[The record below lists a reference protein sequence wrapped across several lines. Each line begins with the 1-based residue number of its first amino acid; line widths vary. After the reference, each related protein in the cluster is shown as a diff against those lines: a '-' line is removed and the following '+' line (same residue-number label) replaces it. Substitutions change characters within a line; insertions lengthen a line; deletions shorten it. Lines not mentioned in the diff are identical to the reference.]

1 MIITIDGPTAS
12 GKSSVAKTLAEKL
25 GWYYLNTGML
35 YRAVTYLLMTRYH
48 YTSKDLTQ
56 VAPQDL
62 AACTDHS
69 RFSYCYD
76 PAQGVEILY
85 DDSNIT
91 PFLKDATIDEAV
103 CLISP
108 QPYLREVM
116 CEFQRQ
122 LAQQYDIVTDG
133 RDTGSVV
140 FPQAEYKF
148 FLTASLDIR
157 ALRWQKDQYK
167 RGNVYT
173 IEECKKRIAFR
184 DTKDLERGHSPLL
197 IPQGGIV
204 IDNTTLNFNETI
216 NEFLKYLHTV
226 YITK

>member
-12 GKSSVAKTLAEKL
+12 GKSSVAKALAEKL

-35 YRAVTYLLMTRYH
+35 YRSVTYLLITRYH
-48 YTSKDLTQ
+48 YSSEDLTH
-56 VAPQDL
+56 VDPKDL

-69 RFSYCYD
+69 RFSYHYD
-76 PAQGVEILY
+76 AVQGVEILY
-85 DDSNIT
+85 DDSDIT

-108 QPYLREVM
+108 QPYLREAM

-122 LAQQYDIVTDG
+122 LAQQYDVVTDG

-157 ALRWQKDQYK
+157 GLRWQKDQQR
-167 RGNVYT
+167 RGNIYSL
-173 IEECKKRIAFR
+173 EECKKRIAFR
-184 DTKDLERGHSPLL
+184 DAKDSERGHSPLL

-204 IDNTTLNFNETI
+204 IDNTALDFNQTI
-216 NEFLKYLHTV
+216 NAFLKYLTNL
-226 YITK
+226 YISK